1 MAGAFDRIESNVR
14 DEYMVKVNIPLE
26 PPENL
31 SEEEKRDWKR
41 DKSLIIRP
49 IVVITTMSK
58 RGIPNAAI
66 KTNFMVSSSLR
77 EVAFACSKEHDTAKN
92 ILETKEFVV
101 NVPSEEIVK
110 ETFVTAISFPHDVN
124 ELEKAGLTAIPS
136 EKVKPPRIKECKAH
150 FECVLKWHKEDIFVG
165 RVVAASADDD
175 VLKGN
180 IIERQKNL
188 RQMFVVGAKEYGLIG
203 KIKKMPPEDLKR
215 V

>member
-1 MAGAFDRIESNVR
+1 MAKI
-14 DEYMVKVNIPLE
+14 NIPLE

-31 SEEEKRDWKR
+31 SEGEKRDWKR
-41 DKSLIIRP
+41 DRSLIVRP
-49 IVVITTMSK
+49 IVIITTMSG
-58 RGIPNAAI
+58 RGIPNAAL

-77 EVAFACSKEHDTAKN
+77 EVAFACPKKHDTAKN

-150 FECVLKWHKEDIFVG
+150 FECILKWHREDIFVG

-175 VLKGN
+175 VLEGSVV
-180 IIERQKNL
+180 ESQKNL
-188 RQMFVVGAKEYGLIG
+188 SQMFVVGAKEYGLIG
-203 KIKKMPPEDLKR
+203 KIKKMPSKILKR